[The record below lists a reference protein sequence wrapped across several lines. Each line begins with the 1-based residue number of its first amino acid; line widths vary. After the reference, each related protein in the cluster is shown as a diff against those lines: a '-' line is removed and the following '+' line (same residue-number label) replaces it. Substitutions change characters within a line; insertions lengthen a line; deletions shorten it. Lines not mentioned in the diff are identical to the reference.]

1 MDKIDKYL
9 NSRADDF
16 LMYKVSPNN
25 ELMDE
30 IFSFDPRTV
39 ESVSGATISKYI
51 IGLSQFLIYF
61 SSQANKSKVLLMKK
75 RRFLDLHVSQ
85 SSISGKT
92 KAEKFRKVIDADGE
106 LQKVEE
112 DIIALEQ
119 ELTMLDSLD
128 KYYLELIN
136 AFKKE
141 LGRKESELKSSK
153 GF

>member
-1 MDKIDKYL
+1 MDKIDEYL
-9 NSRADDF
+9 NNRADEF

-92 KAEKFRKVIDADGE
+92 KAEKFRKVVDADGE

-112 DIIALEQ
+112 GIIALEQ